1 MQELAALG
9 NSEFIL
15 GFQLAGI
22 RNTIEVDK
30 NLEKNVENLLT
41 NKQTGIIVT
50 NQETIDKLPIKL
62 KEKLMNSVDPVAVLI
77 STEAEDQNMRDMI
90 KKSIGVDLWSK
101 D

>member
-1 MQELAALG
+1 MPELAALG

-22 RNTIEVDK
+22 RNTVEVDK

-41 NKQTGIIVT
+41 NKETGIIVT
-50 NQETIDKLPIKL
+50 NQETVDKLPIKL

-77 STEAEDQNMRDMI
+77 SSEATDQNMRDMI